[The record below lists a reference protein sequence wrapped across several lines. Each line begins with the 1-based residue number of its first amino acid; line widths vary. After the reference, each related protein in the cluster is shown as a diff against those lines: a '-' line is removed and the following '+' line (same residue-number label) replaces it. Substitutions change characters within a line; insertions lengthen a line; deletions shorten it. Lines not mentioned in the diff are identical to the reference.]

1 MPLNQRQAHILV
13 VDDDPVNL
21 LLTCQCLSAEGY
33 STIEAENGESAI
45 KSFTEKSYDL
55 VLLDVIMPGID
66 GFEVCR
72 QLRGMPGGRQ
82 VPVLIMTGL
91 DDDVSILKAYEAGA
105 TDFITK
111 PITWSLLIH
120 RIRYMLRANDAM
132 HALAQSRTGLAN
144 AQRIAKMG
152 SWDYHPLHNE
162 LHWSEEVFR
171 ILEMHPKKEGYPYKT
186 FLEVVHPDDRNRFD
200 QIYRKSLRAGKSCEI
215 EFRLMMPDSRIK
227 WVNIRG
233 ISDDEGSASNPHY
246 MAIIQDI
253 TDRKLAET
261 RVQFLAYYDELT
273 GLPNR
278 NLFQE
283 NLHKEIQS
291 ARRHGRR
298 LAVLMFNLNRFRRIN
313 ETFGHTTGD
322 LLLKQIGER
331 IRKNVRGSD
340 YTARLNS
347 EGIEVVR
354 WAGDE
359 FAVTATDL
367 ISADSAGRI
376 AQRVLSDLNK
386 PCQLE
391 DNEIT
396 MTACAGIAVFPEDG
410 NNVDDLIKNAQSALW
425 SARKSGPS
433 TYKFYS
439 HSMNAH
445 AHQHILL
452 ESALRRALEHNQLEL
467 FYQPLVKADS
477 FEIMGA
483 EALLRWRHPEKGMI
497 PPGEF
502 IPLAEETGL
511 IIPIGEWVLS
521 AACTQ
526 GKAWQ
531 NAGHKAI
538 TLAINLSAV
547 HFRRNVLLNHVRQ
560 ALSKTGMEGIWLD
573 LEITESAL
581 MQDLDISLG
590 IMEEIRALGI
600 RFSID
605 DFGTGY
611 SSLSYLKRLPVHSLK
626 IDRSFVCNLPDD
638 GEDLAIVR
646 AIVAIGHSLNV
657 AVIAEGVETM
667 DQARLLAAEGVD
679 LLQGYLFSR
688 PVPDDVFSSLL
699 TTGIIPPKGS
709 EIE

>member
-1 MPLNQRQAHILV
+1 
-13 VDDDPVNL
+13 
-21 LLTCQCLSAEGY
+21 
-33 STIEAENGESAI
+33 
-45 KSFTEKSYDL
+45 
-55 VLLDVIMPGID
+55 
-66 GFEVCR
+66 
-72 QLRGMPGGRQ
+72 
-82 VPVLIMTGL
+82 
-91 DDDVSILKAYEAGA
+91 
-105 TDFITK
+105 
-111 PITWSLLIH
+111 
-120 RIRYMLRANDAM
+120 
-132 HALAQSRTGLAN
+132 
-144 AQRIAKMG
+144 
-152 SWDYHPLHNE
+152 
-162 LHWSEEVFR
+162 
-171 ILEMHPKKEGYPYKT
+171 
-186 FLEVVHPDDRNRFD
+186 
-200 QIYRKSLRAGKSCEI
+200 
-215 EFRLMMPDSRIK
+215 
-227 WVNIRG
+227 
-233 ISDDEGSASNPHY
+233 

-497 PPGEF
+497 PP
-502 IPLAEETGL
+502 A
-511 IIPIGEWVLS
+511 
-521 AACTQ
+521 
-526 GKAWQ
+526 
-531 NAGHKAI
+531 
-538 TLAINLSAV
+538 NLS
-547 HFRRNVLLNHVRQ
+547 R
-560 ALSKTGMEGIWLD
+560 W
-573 LEITESAL
+573 
-581 MQDLDISLG
+581 
-590 IMEEIRALGI
+590 
-600 RFSID
+600 
-605 DFGTGY
+605 
-611 SSLSYLKRLPVHSLK
+611 
-626 IDRSFVCNLPDD
+626 
-638 GEDLAIVR
+638 
-646 AIVAIGHSLNV
+646 
-657 AVIAEGVETM
+657 
-667 DQARLLAAEGVD
+667 
-679 LLQGYLFSR
+679 
-688 PVPDDVFSSLL
+688 
-699 TTGIIPPKGS
+699 PKKPA
-709 EIE
+709 

>member
-1 MPLNQRQAHILV
+1 LAPSR
-13 VDDDPVNL
+13 
-21 LLTCQCLSAEGY
+21 
-33 STIEAENGESAI
+33 
-45 KSFTEKSYDL
+45 K
-55 VLLDVIMPGID
+55 
-66 GFEVCR
+66 R
-72 QLRGMPGGRQ
+72 
-82 VPVLIMTGL
+82 
-91 DDDVSILKAYEAGA
+91 
-105 TDFITK
+105 
-111 PITWSLLIH
+111 
-120 RIRYMLRANDAM
+120 ND
-132 HALAQSRTGLAN
+132 
-144 AQRIAKMG
+144 
-152 SWDYHPLHNE
+152 
-162 LHWSEEVFR
+162 
-171 ILEMHPKKEGYPYKT
+171 
-186 FLEVVHPDDRNRFD
+186 
-200 QIYRKSLRAGKSCEI
+200 
-215 EFRLMMPDSRIK
+215 
-227 WVNIRG
+227 
-233 ISDDEGSASNPHY
+233 
-246 MAIIQDI
+246 
-253 TDRKLAET
+253 
-261 RVQFLAYYDELT
+261 
-273 GLPNR
+273 
-278 NLFQE
+278 
-283 NLHKEIQS
+283 
-291 ARRHGRR
+291 
-298 LAVLMFNLNRFRRIN
+298 
-313 ETFGHTTGD
+313 
-322 LLLKQIGER
+322 
-331 IRKNVRGSD
+331 
-340 YTARLNS
+340 
-347 EGIEVVR
+347 
-354 WAGDE
+354 
-359 FAVTATDL
+359 
-367 ISADSAGRI
+367 
-376 AQRVLSDLNK
+376 
-386 PCQLE
+386 
-391 DNEIT
+391 
-396 MTACAGIAVFPEDG
+396 
-410 NNVDDLIKNAQSALW
+410 
-425 SARKSGPS
+425 
-433 TYKFYS
+433 
-439 HSMNAH
+439 
-445 AHQHILL
+445 
-452 ESALRRALEHNQLEL
+452 
-467 FYQPLVKADS
+467 
-477 FEIMGA
+477 
-483 EALLRWRHPEKGMI
+483 